1 MEVLLLDATMDYEC
15 LKSYC
20 KIATS
25 SKIFNKYNK
34 VWSDEWNKLIKKL
47 KKQEEKMAELTVLD
61 QKISYFKIE
70 DEDYISITDMLKS
83 KDGDFFVS
91 DWLRNRNTI
100 EFLGIWEEI
109 HNPTFNYGEFAI
121 IKSQAGLNSYKISV
135 KEWVEKTNAIGIMS
149 KAGRYGGTYAHK
161 DIAFEFGMWISPK
174 FKLLLI
180 KEFERLKAEEQ
191 KQLGWNAKRELSKIN
206 YRIHTDAIKQNL
218 IPNELTKEQINYV
231 YAEEADVLNMALF
244 GITAKEWRNKN
255 KNLDGNIRDHATI
268 NELIC
273 LANLENLNSVFIN
286 EGLKQSERLVR
297 LNKIAISQMKI
308 LNETDIKYLNSK

>member
-1 MEVLLLDATMDYEC
+1 MLE
-15 LKSYC
+15 LKVD
-20 KIATS
+20 
-25 SKIFNKYNK
+25 NK
-34 VWSDEWNKLIKKL
+34 VINY
-47 KKQEEKMAELTVLD
+47 T
-61 QKISYFKIE
+61 KIN

-83 KDGDFFVS
+83 KDGEFFVS

-100 EFLGIWEEI
+100 EFLGIWEEL
-109 HNPTFNYGEFAI
+109 HNPNFNYGEFAI

-135 KEWVEKTNAIGIMS
+135 KEWVSKTNAIGIVS

-180 KEFERLKAEEQ
+180 KEFERLKSEEQ

-206 YRIHTDAIKQNL
+206 YRIHTDAIKNNL
-218 IPNELTKEQINYV
+218 IPKELTKEQINYI

-244 GITAKEWRNKN
+244 GMTAKKWRENTPNK
-255 KNLDGNIRDHATI
+255 DGNIRDYASI
-268 NELIC
+268 DELIC

-286 EGLKQSERLVR
+286 DGLSQPERLKR

-308 LNETDIKYLNSK
+308 LTESNFKYLKHNEEKLVKIDNVI